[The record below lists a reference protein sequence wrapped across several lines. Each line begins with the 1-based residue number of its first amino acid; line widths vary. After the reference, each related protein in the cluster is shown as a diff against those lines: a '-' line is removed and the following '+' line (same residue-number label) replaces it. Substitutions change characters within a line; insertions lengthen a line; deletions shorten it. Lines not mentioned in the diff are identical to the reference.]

1 MDEQIDQLVDT
12 TNSPKA
18 NFANNYE
25 SEREGSDEGDLIEDI
40 ANDFSTVEKTGPP
53 IGQKSASIINKVM
66 FNQVNREKLAQQL
79 EEKLDLK
86 I

>member
-12 TNSPKA
+12 INSPKV

-25 SEREGSDEGDLIEDI
+25 SEPEGSDEDDLIEDI

-53 IGQKSASIINKVM
+53 
-66 FNQVNREKLAQQL
+66 NREK
-79 EEKLDLK
+79 
-86 I
+86 IG